1 MLLSYL
7 IKVLVK
13 YQKISRSIKRLSTIS
28 NNDSLNHLTKFY
40 LFLKINNLQSNDF
53 VFIAAIKY

>member
-7 IKVLVK
+7 ITVLRISKV
-13 YQKISRSIKRLSTIS
+13 S
-28 NNDSLNHLTKFY
+28 NNDLIEPFNKLY

-53 VFIAAIKY
+53 IFIAAIKY

>member
-7 IKVLVK
+7 IKVLR
-13 YQKISRSIKRLSTIS
+13 ISKVS
-28 NNDSLNHLTKFY
+28 NNDLMNNLTKFY

-53 VFIAAIKY
+53 VFITAIKY

>member
-7 IKVLVK
+7 II
-13 YQKISRSIKRLSTIS
+13 KIIKIKQSIKRLSKVS
-28 NNDSLNHLTKFY
+28 NNDLMNHLTKFY
-40 LFLKINNLQSNDF
+40 LFLKINNLQSKDF